1 MIFYQKRHIFIFLV
15 SLLYVFIIGRN
26 VYKGL
31 AFLVSLLPI
40 KYLKLFLPKET
51 LSDTPIFLISI
62 SFIEIGLLSW

>member
-15 SLLYVFIIGRN
+15 SFLYVFIIGRN
-26 VYKGL
+26 VYKGQ
-31 AFLVSLLPI
+31 AFLVSLLP